1 MITIAKKSTT
11 SIVGGGYSG
20 LFSAACYISDSG
32 GFMRT
37 SPLLLAIAAALSGC
51 SKSYHDTGCMTV
63 ATDAMSCPPGKDVR
77 PEQLHLPGQCGD
89 DLEIVDVDSD
99 GSVRKLTS
107 DVGTETTACCY
118 TVMVV
123 DSNRMAECAVG
134 RPYFEGQQAL
144 RAAVRDSSA
153 QEVGVDPSARARA
166 WAAAG
171 ADEHASVAAFSRLS
185 LVLMAHGAPTE
196 LLCDVH
202 QAALDELG
210 HAELCWSVARRFG
223 AAVVGAGAF
232 PFTEAVSVQTS
243 LAAVA
248 ASAVREGC
256 LAETLGAHLAA
267 AAAELAP
274 EPDVKA
280 ALSSI
285 AAEEARHAVL
295 SFRIVAWALRAGG
308 PEVEAAVRAA
318 FDGPWPRHDIAE
330 LALRAN
336 VAVPLLQR
344 AAEEGARE
352 VLEPARA
359 LLLMAPPARR
369 PDGSV
374 VERVFE
380 A

>member
-1 MITIAKKSTT
+1 
-11 SIVGGGYSG
+11 
-20 LFSAACYISDSG
+20 
-32 GFMRT
+32 MRT

-63 ATDAMSCPPGKDVR
+63 AADAMSCPPGKDVK
-77 PEQLHLPGQCGD
+77 PEQLSLPGQCGD

-99 GSVRKLTS
+99 GSIRELTS
-107 DVGTETTACCY
+107 DSGTESTSCCY

-123 DSNRMAECAVG
+123 DSNTLSGCSVG
-134 RPYFEGQQAL
+134 RPYYEGEQVL
-144 RAAVRDSSA
+144 RAPLRASTEEA
-153 QEVGVDPSARARA
+153 IADPASRAAA
-166 WAAAG
+166 WAASG

-185 LVLMAHGAPTE
+185 LVLMAHGAPTD
-196 LLCDVH
+196 LLTEVH
-202 QAALDELG
+202 QAALDELV
-210 HAELCWSVARRFG
+210 HAELCWSLARRFG
-223 AAVVGAGAF
+223 ATVVGAGAF
-232 PFTEAVSVQTS
+232 PFTEAIPVNAPLS
-243 LAAVA
+243 AIA

-285 AAEEARHAVL
+285 AVEEARHAVL
-295 SFRIVAWALRAGG
+295 SFRIVAWALRVGG
-308 PEVEAAVRAA
+308 AEVEAAVRAA
-318 FDGPWPRHDIAE
+318 FDAPWPRHDIAE

-336 VAVPLLQR
+336 VDVSALQR

-359 LLLMAPPARR
+359 LLLAA
-369 PDGSV
+369 
-374 VERVFE
+374 
-380 A
+380 